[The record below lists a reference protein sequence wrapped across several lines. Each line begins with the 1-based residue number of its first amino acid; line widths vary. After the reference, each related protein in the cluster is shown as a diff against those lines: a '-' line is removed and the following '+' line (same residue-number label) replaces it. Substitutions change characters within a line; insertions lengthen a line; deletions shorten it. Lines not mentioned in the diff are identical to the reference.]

1 MPELFLK
8 LNMNKSKIVE
18 NILTIQKA
26 DGEKYFDRLS
36 DMKPSHLQKLLK
48 VCTLLNK

>member
-1 MPELFLK
+1 
-8 LNMNKSKIVE
+8 MNKSKIVE

-26 DGEKYFDRLS
+26 DGEKYFDKLT
-36 DMKPSHLQKLLK
+36 DMKLSHLQKLFR